1 MTTFFLALYFILVL
15 LNQNVFG
22 DSKFLTILHDS
33 VLVLILCYL
42 RVLEI
47 WRRNS
52 HPCGFAKRTISSSDA
67 PALYPNKNTAV
78 I

>member
-1 MTTFFLALYFILVL
+1 MNSLPRCYNHFFLALYFILVL

-47 WRRNS
+47 
-52 HPCGFAKRTISSSDA
+52 
-67 PALYPNKNTAV
+67 
-78 I
+78 